1 MSSPIML
8 LLDTHVWIWWAEQ
21 DRRLPRALKEKME
34 EHEGILAVS
43 SATID
48 ETLTLARRNRITLN
62 RATDVWIER
71 ATHGADIEIIPLD
84 GAIAKQAGNLPFHHG
99 DPIDRLIIATA
110 ICQKA
115 LLASMDSQF
124 PHYEALAGRLISS
137 QGLNP

>member
-1 MSSPIML
+1 MSVPIML

-34 EHEGILAVS
+34 EHKGILAVS
-43 SATID
+43 SATIY

-62 RATDVWIER
+62 RATDDWIER
-71 ATHGADIEIIPLD
+71 AIYGADIEIIPLD
-84 GAIAKQAGNLPFHHG
+84 GEIARQAGNLPFHHG

-124 PHYEALAGRLISS
+124 PHYEALAGRLIT
-137 QGLNP
+137 NKD